1 MNALPGLISLAI
13 LVYLVLGPLNELRV
27 DYLRHRL
34 FVIRTRLFDEAAAG
48 RISYDSHA
56 YQYTRTVING
66 MLRFGHRVSFARAL
80 TARAVMK
87 KADIRVAAKCQQ
99 WAMANSDDLER
110 DIAERYL
117 RDANIAVMK
126 HLATSPFVG
135 IALIPLVAWLLM
147 VAAGFSVFS
156 WVLRLAPALTLKLD
170 QAAFEEGRA
179 IYRGRETAASATA
192 Y

>member
-34 FVIRTRLFDEAAAG
+34 FVIRTRLFEEAAAE
-48 RISYDSHA
+48 RISFDSHA

-80 TARAVMK
+80 TARLVMK
-87 KADIRVAAKCQQ
+87 KADVRTAVKCQQ
-99 WAMANSDDLER
+99 WAMDKSTDGER
-110 DIAERYL
+110 EIAQRYL

-135 IALIPLVAWLLM
+135 LMLIPAIAWILM
-147 VAAGFSVFS
+147 VAAGFSVFT
-156 WVLRLAPALTLKLD
+156 WILRLTPTLQLKLD
-170 QAAFEEGRA
+170 QAAFEEGR
-179 IYRGRETAASATA
+179 IVRDHRELGTSATA
-192 Y
+192 F